1 LGCLRQRISGALRYE
16 FTTAHVRN
24 YRAFLRE
31 DNHMAAQV
39 KVMQIIA
46 RMNVGGPAVI
56 VAELMRGLDKSAF
69 DQILVTGYCDE
80 NEADYLDT
88 VATDIKATRIAG
100 LGRSVSLIADLKA
113 FFGLVSLIRKYKPDV
128 IHTHTA
134 KAGVLGR
141 LASLLAGRGAVRVH
155 TFHGHLLHGYFSA
168 SVTKLVI
175 LIERI
180 LAARTSVL
188 IAIGTRVRDDLVG
201 AGIGRTDKYRVF
213 FPGLPAPKAI
223 AKVTAQSAL
232 GISTEFLYITFV
244 GRLTQIKRPDRLLD
258 VAKECKARGLD
269 LRFLVAGEGE
279 LFESSKLRCQRE
291 QLNVTFFGWRT
302 DIDQIFAASDIA
314 ILTSDNEGIP
324 LTLIQAAQAG
334 LPIVATSVGSISDIV
349 INESTG
355 YLTETSAPAM
365 ADAIEKLVRDAQLRK
380 MMGEAGKAR
389 AAQYFSLDRMIK
401 DHVDLYRCL

>member
-1 LGCLRQRISGALRYE
+1 
-16 FTTAHVRN
+16 
-24 YRAFLRE
+24 
-31 DNHMAAQV
+31 MATQV

-69 DQILVTGYCDE
+69 EQILVTGFCDE

-88 VATDIKATRIAG
+88 VAKDIKATRIAG

-155 TFHGHLLHGYFSA
+155 TFHGHLLHGYFNGFT
-168 SVTKLVI
+168 TKIVI
-175 LIERI
+175 LIEKI

-188 IAIGTRVRDDLVG
+188 IAIGSKVRDDLIA
-201 AGIGRTDKYRVF
+201 AGIGSEDKYRVF
-213 FPGLPAPKAI
+213 FPGLPTPKLF
-223 AKVTAQSAL
+223 AKAATQSAL
-232 GISTEFLYITFV
+232 GISSQTLYITFV

-258 VAKECKARGLD
+258 VAKECKERGLD
-269 LRFLVAGEGE
+269 VRFLVAGEGE
-279 LFESSKLRCQRE
+279 LFESSKERSLKE
-291 QLNVTFFGWRT
+291 QLNITFFGWRS

-324 LTLIQAAQAG
+324 LTLIQAAQAS
-334 LPIVATSVGSISDIV
+334 LPIVATNVGSISDIV

-355 YLTETSAPAM
+355 YLTPTNPADL
-365 ADAIEKLVRDAQLRK
+365 ADAIEKLVRDPQLRK

-389 AAQYFSLDRMIK
+389 AGQYFSLDRMLK
-401 DHVDLYRCL
+401 DHSDLYRTL

>member
-1 LGCLRQRISGALRYE
+1 
-16 FTTAHVRN
+16 
-24 YRAFLRE
+24 
-31 DNHMAAQV
+31 MAAQV

-69 DQILVTGYCDE
+69 EQILVTGYCDE

-88 VATDIKATRIAG
+88 VAKDIKATRIAG

-155 TFHGHLLHGYFSA
+155 TFHGHLLHGYFSSA
-168 SVTKLVI
+168 LTKLVV
-175 LIERI
+175 LIEKFF
-180 LAARTSVL
+180 AARTSVL
-188 IAIGTRVRDDLVG
+188 IAIGSNVKEDLLA
-201 AGIGRTDKYRVF
+201 AGIGRADKYRVF
-213 FPGLPAPKAI
+213 FPGLPAPEAI
-223 AKVTAQSAL
+223 AKSAAQSAL
-232 GISTEFLYITFV
+232 GISSEVLYCTFV

-258 VAKECKARGLD
+258 VAAECKRRGID

-279 LFESSKLRCQRE
+279 LFESSKQRAMKD
-291 QLNVTFFGWRT
+291 QLNMTFFGWRS

-334 LPIVATSVGSISDIV
+334 LPIVATNVGSISDIV

-355 YLTETSAPAM
+355 YLTATAAAEM
-365 ADAIEKLVRDAQLRK
+365 ADAIEKLVRDPQLRQ
-380 MMGEAGKAR
+380 MMGAAGKAHAGR
-389 AAQYFSLDRMIK
+389 YFSLDRMIK
-401 DHVDLYRCL
+401 DHSDLYRSL

>member
-1 LGCLRQRISGALRYE
+1 
-16 FTTAHVRN
+16 
-24 YRAFLRE
+24 
-31 DNHMAAQV
+31 MATQV

-69 DQILVTGYCDE
+69 EQILVTGYCDE

-100 LGRSVSLIADLKA
+100 LGRSVSLFADLKA

-155 TFHGHLLHGYFSA
+155 TFHGHLLHGYFSTA
-168 SVTKLVI
+168 LTKLVI
-175 LIERI
+175 LIEKFF
-180 LAARTSVL
+180 AARTSVL
-188 IAIGTRVRDDLVG
+188 IAIGTKVRDDLIA
-201 AGIGRTDKYRVF
+201 AGIGRTNKYRVF

-223 AKVTAQSAL
+223 AKATAQSAL
-232 GISTEFLYITFV
+232 GISSETLYITFV

-258 VAKECKARGLD
+258 VAAECKARCLD

-279 LFESSKLRCQRE
+279 LFESSKARCQRE
-291 QLNVTFFGWRT
+291 QLNVTFFGWRS
-302 DIDQIFAASDIA
+302 DISQIFAASDIA

-334 LPIVATSVGSISDIV
+334 LPIVATNVGSISDIV

-355 YLTETSAPAM
+355 YLTEVSAQAM

-401 DHVDLYRCL
+401 DHSDLYRSL

>member
-1 LGCLRQRISGALRYE
+1 
-16 FTTAHVRN
+16 
-24 YRAFLRE
+24 
-31 DNHMAAQV
+31 MAAQV

-56 VAELMRGLDKSAF
+56 VAELMRGLDKSRF
-69 DQILVTGYCDE
+69 EQILVTGYCDE

-88 VATDIKATRIAG
+88 VAKDIKATRIAG
-100 LGRSVSLIADLKA
+100 LGRSVSLVADLKA

-155 TFHGHLLHGYFSA
+155 TFHGHLLHGYFSPLL
-168 SVTKLVI
+168 TKLVI
-175 LIERI
+175 LIEKFF
-180 LAARTSVL
+180 AARTSVL
-188 IAIGTRVRDDLVG
+188 IAIGSKVKADLLAV
-201 AGIGRTDKYRVF
+201 GIGRSDKYRVF
-213 FPGLPAPKAI
+213 FPGLPSPKTRS
-223 AKVTAQSAL
+223 KVEAQSAL
-232 GISTEFLYITFV
+232 GISSEVLYCTFV

-258 VAKECKARGLD
+258 VATECKRRGIE

-279 LFESSKLRCQRE
+279 LFESSKQRAMKE
-291 QLNVTFFGWRT
+291 QLHMTFFGWRS

-334 LPIVATSVGSISDIV
+334 LPIVATNVGSISDIV

-355 YLTETSAPAM
+355 YLTETNAAEM
-365 ADAIEKLVRDAQLRK
+365 ADAIEKLVRDPQLRQ
-380 MMGEAGKAR
+380 MMGAAGKAR
-389 AAQYFSLDRMIK
+389 AERYFSLDRMIK
-401 DHVDLYRCL
+401 DHSDLYQSL

>member
-1 LGCLRQRISGALRYE
+1 
-16 FTTAHVRN
+16 
-24 YRAFLRE
+24 
-31 DNHMAAQV
+31 MAAQV

-56 VAELMRGLDKSAF
+56 VAELMRGLDKSQF
-69 DQILVTGYCDE
+69 EQILVTGYCDE

-88 VATDIKATRIAG
+88 VAKDIKATRIAG

-113 FFGLVSLIRKYKPDV
+113 YFGLVSLIRKYQPDV

-155 TFHGHLLHGYFSA
+155 TFHGHLLHGYFSSA
-168 SVTKLVI
+168 LTKLVI
-175 LIERI
+175 LIEKFF
-180 LAARTSVL
+180 AARTSVL
-188 IAIGTRVRDDLVG
+188 IAIGSKVKEDLLA
-201 AGIGRTDKYRVF
+201 AGIGRAHKYRVF
-213 FPGLPAPKAI
+213 FPGLPAPKTGSKA
-223 AKVTAQSAL
+223 AAQSAL
-232 GISTEFLYITFV
+232 GISSEVLYCTFV

-258 VAKECKARGLD
+258 VAAECKRRGID

-279 LFESSKLRCQRE
+279 LFESSKQRALKD
-291 QLNVTFFGWRT
+291 QLSMTFFGWRS
-302 DIDQIFAASDIA
+302 DIDKIFAASDIA

-334 LPIVATSVGSISDIV
+334 LPIVATNVGSISDIV

-355 YLTETSAPAM
+355 YLTATTATEM
-365 ADAIEKLVRDAQLRK
+365 ADAIEKLVRDPQLRQ
-380 MMGEAGKAR
+380 MMGAAGKAHAER
-389 AAQYFSLDRMIK
+389 YFSLDRMIK
-401 DHVDLYRCL
+401 DHSDLYRSL

>member
-1 LGCLRQRISGALRYE
+1 
-16 FTTAHVRN
+16 
-24 YRAFLRE
+24 
-31 DNHMAAQV
+31 MAAQV

-69 DQILVTGYCDE
+69 EQILVTGYCDE

-100 LGRSVSLIADLKA
+100 LGRSVSLLADLKA
-113 FFGLVSLIRKYKPDV
+113 FFGLVSLMRKFKPDV

-155 TFHGHLLHGYFSA
+155 TFHGHLLHGYFSGA
-168 SVTKLVI
+168 ITKLVV
-175 LIERI
+175 LIEKFF
-180 LAARTSVL
+180 AARTSVL
-188 IAIGTRVRDDLVG
+188 IAIGTKVRDDLIA
-201 AGIGRTDKYRVF
+201 AGIGRAEKYRVF
-213 FPGLPAPKAI
+213 FPGLPAPKVQ
-223 AKVTAQSAL
+223 AKVMAQGAL
-232 GISTEFLYITFV
+232 GISTETLYITFV

-258 VAKECKARGLD
+258 VASECKARGLD

-279 LFESSKLRCQRE
+279 LFESSKARCQRE
-291 QLNVTFFGWRT
+291 QLNVTFFGWRN

-324 LTLIQAAQAG
+324 LTLIQAAQAS
-334 LPIVATSVGSISDIV
+334 LPIVATNVGSISDIV
-349 INESTG
+349 INESNG
-355 YLTETSAPAM
+355 YLTQTNAADM
-365 ADAIEKLVRDAQLRK
+365 ADEIEKLVRDAQLRK
-380 MMGEAGKAR
+380 LMGEAGKAR
-389 AAQYFSLDRMIK
+389 AEQYFSLARMVK
-401 DHVDLYRCL
+401 DHSDLYRSL

>member
-1 LGCLRQRISGALRYE
+1 
-16 FTTAHVRN
+16 
-24 YRAFLRE
+24 
-31 DNHMAAQV
+31 MATQV

-56 VAELMRGLDKSAF
+56 VAELMRGLDKSEF
-69 DQILVTGYCDE
+69 EQILVTGFCDE

-88 VATDIKATRIAG
+88 VAKDIKATRIAG

-155 TFHGHLLHGYFSA
+155 TFHGHLLHGYFNGFT
-168 SVTKLVI
+168 TKIVI
-175 LIERI
+175 LIEKI

-188 IAIGTRVRDDLVG
+188 IAIGSKVRDDLIA
-201 AGIGRTDKYRVF
+201 AGIGSKGKYRVF
-213 FPGLPAPKAI
+213 FPGLPAPKLF
-223 AKVTAQSAL
+223 AKAAAQNVL
-232 GISTEFLYITFV
+232 GISSQTLFITFV

-258 VAKECKARGLD
+258 VAKECKQRGLD
-269 LRFLVAGEGE
+269 VRFLVAGEGE
-279 LFESSKLRCQRE
+279 LFESSKERSLKE
-291 QLNVTFFGWRT
+291 QLNLTFFGWRS

-324 LTLIQAAQAG
+324 LTLIQAAQAS
-334 LPIVATSVGSISDIV
+334 LPIVATNVGSISDIV

-355 YLTETSAPAM
+355 YLTPTNPAVM
-365 ADAIEKLVRDAQLRK
+365 ADAIEKLVRDPQLRQ

-389 AAQYFSLDRMIK
+389 AGQFFSLDRMLK
-401 DHVDLYRCL
+401 DHSDLYRTL